1 MTLRQEKHERRIG
14 TMQTPERLERGQIIP
29 LFALFLTVMLA
40 GTALV
45 VDIGGAWGQ
54 GRTQQK
60 VADVAALAGATAA
73 SNGAMKSAIIAAAK
87 ASALANGYTDSEVT
101 VNIPPTSG
109 AYAPGGPRSGK
120 LSTNDC
126 SSTAL
131 SPCWV
136 EVVISRQHANT
147 FAGVVGQGSWNVTER
162 GVAVGGIA
170 NAVINGVAPIMF
182 NQASVTASD
191 STQLKAYCMPQTV
204 HCPPNSTWPMST
216 APVGQMQFAWTDF
229 CIDHPE
235 NCNVD
240 SNGVKTLINGGGEQF
255 QVWLDMYLGPNN
267 TGGHDS
273 VCKVLLDKYPT
284 GADLPV
290 AISDDNG
297 QLIGF
302 WIWHFDPSPTVTS
315 CTADPTIGGKFVD
328 AITYTYP
335 LTINPNGD
343 KATFGIYVVSLVE

>member
-1 MTLRQEKHERRIG
+1 
-14 TMQTPERLERGQIIP
+14 LERGQTIP

-40 GTALV
+40 GTAFV

-60 VADVAALAGATAA
+60 VADVAALAGATAET
-73 SNGAMKSAIIAAAK
+73 NGATKSGIIAAAK
-87 ASALANGYTDSEVT
+87 ASALANGYADSEVT

-109 AYAPGGPRSGK
+109 AYAPGGSLSGT

-126 SSTAL
+126 STAAL
-131 SPCWV
+131 YPCWV

-147 FAGVVGQGSWNVTER
+147 FAAVVGQGSWNVSER

-170 NAVINGVAPIMF
+170 NAVTNGISPLMF
-182 NQASVTASD
+182 NFSSVQASDNGTEKV
-191 STQLKAYCMPQTV
+191 YCMAQTV
-204 HCPPNSTWPMST
+204 HCPPNATWPMST

-229 CIDHPE
+229 CAAHPE
-235 NCNVD
+235 TCNVD
-240 SNGVKTLINGGGEQF
+240 TAHTIDLINGGGKQIE
-255 QVWLDMYLGPNN
+255 VYLGMYLGPGNK
-267 TGGHDS
+267 GGHDN
-273 VCKVLLDKYPT
+273 VCKALKDKYST

-297 QLIGF
+297 HLVGF
-302 WIWHFDPSPTVTS
+302 WIWHFDPSS
-315 CTADPTIGGKFVD
+315 SDCTGDPNIAGSFVSD
-328 AITYTYP
+328 ITKTLP

-343 KATFGIYVVSLVE
+343 AATFGEYVVSLVE

>member
-1 MTLRQEKHERRIG
+1 
-14 TMQTPERLERGQIIP
+14 LERGQTIP

-40 GTALV
+40 GTAFV
-45 VDIGGAWGQ
+45 VDIGGAYGQ

-60 VADVAALAGATAA
+60 VADVAALAGATAE
-73 SNGAMKSAIIAAAK
+73 SNGAAKSGIIAAAK
-87 ASALANGYTDSEVT
+87 ASALANGYADSEVT

-109 AYAPGGPRSGK
+109 AYAPSGSLSGT

-126 SSTAL
+126 STPAL
-131 SPCWV
+131 YPCWV

-147 FAGVVGQGSWNVTER
+147 FAAVVGQGSWNVSER

-170 NAVINGVAPIMF
+170 NAVTNGLSPIMF
-182 NQASVTASD
+182 NYAAVTAPD
-191 STQLKAYCMPQTV
+191 SATDKSYCMPQNV

-216 APVGQMQFAWTDF
+216 APVAQMQFAWTDF

-255 QVWLDMYLGPNN
+255 QVWLGMYLGPNN

-273 VCKVLLDKYPT
+273 VCKVLQDKYPT

-290 AISDDNG
+290 AISNDNG
-297 QLIGF
+297 QLVGF
-302 WIWHFDPSPTVTS
+302 WIWHFDPSSTVTS
-315 CTADPTIGGKFVD
+315 CTADPNIGGSFVND
-328 AITYTYP
+328 VTKTFP
-335 LTINPNGD
+335 LTINPNG
-343 KATFGIYVVSLVE
+343 KAATFGEYVVSLVE